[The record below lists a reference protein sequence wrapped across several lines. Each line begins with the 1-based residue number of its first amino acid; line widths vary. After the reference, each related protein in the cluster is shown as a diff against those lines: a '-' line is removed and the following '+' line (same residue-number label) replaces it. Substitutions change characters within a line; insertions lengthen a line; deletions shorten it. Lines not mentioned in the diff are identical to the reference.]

1 MSPAAASAR
10 VGDALP
16 VASIEISQAL
26 IDAYARLSGDFN
38 TVHVDPAAGEAA
50 GFGGT
55 IAHGCI
61 PVEPVFGA
69 IRAWLGSDLLPPGA
83 TLRLRYRAPARP
95 GDRIRAHAQVSA
107 LDDTPGTRRATIAF
121 ACRNQHDATVIDG
134 ECELAL
140 PAAPTDGG
148 PRP

>member
-1 MSPAAASAR
+1 MSAEAAR
-10 VGDALP
+10 VGDVLP
-16 VASIEISQAL
+16 VAAIEISQAL

-38 TVHVDPAAGEAA
+38 TVHVDPRAGEAA

-69 IRAWLGSDLLPPGA
+69 IRAWLGADQLPPGA

-95 GDRIRAHAQVSA
+95 GDRIRAHAHVAA
-107 LDDTPGTRRATIAF
+107 LDDATGTRRATVAF

-140 PAAPTDGG
+140 PDTPTDGG
-148 PRP
+148 SRP

>member
-1 MSPAAASAR
+1 MSTAAAHAR
-10 VGDALP
+10 IGDALP
-16 VASIEISQAL
+16 ATEIEISQAL

-38 TVHVDPAAGEAA
+38 TVHVDPRAGEAA

-61 PVEPVFGA
+61 PVEPVFSA
-69 IRAWLGSDLLPPGA
+69 LRAWLGADQLPPGA

-95 GDRIRAHAQVSA
+95 GDRIRAHAHVTK
-107 LDDTPGTRRATIAF
+107 LGDIIGTRRATIAF

-140 PAAPTDGG
+140 PTAATDRG

>member
-1 MSPAAASAR
+1 MSAEAAR
-10 VGDALP
+10 VGDVLP
-16 VASIEISQAL
+16 VAAIEISQAL

-38 TVHVDPAAGEAA
+38 TVHVDPRAGEAA

-69 IRAWLGSDLLPPGA
+69 IRAWLGADQLPPGA

-95 GDRIRAHAQVSA
+95 GDRIRAHAHVAA
-107 LDDTPGTRRATIAF
+107 LDDATGTRRATVAF
-121 ACRNQHDATVIDG
+121 ACRNQHDATVIEG

-140 PAAPTDGG
+140 PAPPTDGG